1 MSCSAPRQL
10 GHCSGPHLCR
20 IRILLDI
27 DRTILPTWYAPFCL
41 TPPLSFSPLGLY
53 SPHLAYLY
61 LNPLTW
67 PRPKEDT
74 TDAIHITFHLPSV
87 CVPAPS
93 LLMPVTISYRV
104 LSLFREPASL
114 FNITFSNLSEMRH
127 WFYSILFHPF
137 LFTSNSKVEY
147 SSTLHLGL
155 IGTIPTC

>member
-1 MSCSAPRQL
+1 MSSSAPRQL

-41 TPPLSFSPLGLY
+41 RHPLSPSPLGLY

-61 LNPLTW
+61 LNPLAW
-67 PRPKEDT
+67 PRPKET
-74 TDAIHITFHLPSV
+74 TDAIYMTFHLPSV
-87 CVPAPS
+87 RVPAPS

-104 LSLFREPASL
+104 LSLFREPASH

-127 WFYSILFHPF
+127 WFYFISSFSF
-137 LFTSNSKVEY
+137 QSNSKVDY